1 MKIRKCYR
9 GGVVVSLFLALG
21 FLNANAQNEKNEDT
35 QLPSPIEGIPLSQTL
50 PVCYVNTENGAA
62 IVSKEEYLNA
72 EIWIDPMG
80 VEGVEAFG
88 SKETPITTEIRGR
101 GNSSWAGFGKKPYKI
116 KLNKKGTPFGF
127 PKSKHFALLAHAPT
141 QSYFAGETAYQLAR
155 LIGLGWVPRSFPVEV
170 VLNGINIGVYAF
182 SESVRIDD
190 GRVEIDE
197 QPDENTDEATIPY
210 GWLVEIDNSVDTPQ
224 ILIPQ
229 TIDNDPDAYISRFT
243 LKTPEVI
250 SRQQEAWITDQLTTI
265 TQQILSPDKTNA
277 AWADMIDIEMLAKY
291 YIVQEL
297 SGNYDAFV
305 GSTYFYKGSG
315 DKWIFGPI
323 WDSEW
328 TFVTDVRTGHIWEE
342 RIALT
347 GEDKVNFTWIK
358 ELIKF
363 PAFKNEVRRVWNDF
377 YTGQFSGIYAFVDDF
392 YNLTRKGYEMNDQI
406 WPDYIS
412 NGIHNTYNNL
422 KTCLPKYAAWFDDM
436 VKSGEFS
443 AIEDIE
449 SANDAVPSV
458 WYTIQGHRLD
468 SRPAVPGVYI
478 ERTSTSSR
486 KVFIRP

>member
-9 GGVVVSLFLALG
+9 GGVVMSLFLAFG
-21 FLNANAQNEKNEDT
+21 CLNANAQNEKNEDT

-101 GNSSWAGFGKKPYKI
+101 GNSSWTDFGKKPYKI

-141 QSYFAGETAYQLAR
+141 QAYFAGETAYQLAR

-182 SESVRIDD
+182 SESVRIDE

-197 QPDENTDEATIPY
+197 QPENNTNQATIPY

-224 ILIPQ
+224 ILVPQ
-229 TIDNDPDAYISRFT
+229 TLDNNPDAYTSRFT
-243 LKTPEVI
+243 IKTPEVM
-250 SRQQEAWITDQLTTI
+250 SQEQETWITDQLTTL
-265 TQQILSPDKTNA
+265 THQILSPDKNNA
-277 AWADMIDIEMLAKY
+277 AWTDMIDIEMLAKY

-328 TFVTDVRTGHIWEE
+328 TFVSNQRTAHFWDE

-347 GEDKVNFTWIK
+347 GVNCVNFTWIK

-363 PAFKNEVRRVWNDF
+363 PVFREEVRRVWADF
-377 YTGQFSGIYAFVDDF
+377 YDNSLSEIYTFIENF
-392 YNLTRKGYEMNDQI
+392 YNLTKKSYETNELI

-412 NGIHNTYNNL
+412 VDIHTTYNHL
-422 KTCLPKYAAWFDDM
+422 KYDISSYIQWFDDM

-468 SRPAVPGVYI
+468 SPTVPGIYI
-478 ERTSTSSR
+478 ERTADSSR
-486 KVFIRP
+486 KVLIRP